1 MLAVEVHCAF
11 FALSNGHSCRAVAVS
26 AVAAFFSS
34 EQSVMVV
41 LNIPVEAVAGV
52 VSVEA
57 VAGVVPVEAVAGV
70 VPVEAVACRIPV
82 EAVAGRIPVVSVV
95 GQGVVGATVDF
106 TSVPPVSQSYVVSV
120 AAEVILATMIVAV
133 ASVRPPAVTSSVGDI
148 YCRMVEIEVVAVRIA
163 GINTKVPATCAPIQR
178 TVEIA
183 C

>member
-57 VAGVVPVEAVAGV
+57 VAGVVSVEAVAGV
-70 VPVEAVACRIPV
+70 VPVEAVAC
-82 EAVAGRIPVVSVV
+82 RIPVVSVV

-120 AAEVILATMIVAV
+120 AAEVILATMIVTV
-133 ASVRPPAVTSSVGDI
+133 ASVRPPAVASSVGDI